1 MNAVFVLFL
10 KNCPNQPLTVGHFV
24 VIDNES
30 EDLPWRWHESDA
42 RVRFFNEEVSIR
54 SHFSLVVG
62 HIQGRSETMGRTMVE
77 FFLPINEFLPSNVS
91 SRMAIN
97 SGPCA
102 ATREV
107 IKTPFVGYVKDVDV
121 TDMAFVFMPP
131 FLENGTHAVVLG
143 MVNVFICRYEYKSG
157 NEIHEEIP
165 HFSPFVVPDLFD
177 DPFPKRV
184 WDGIILIQELCRSI
198 LSTYSAKQGDYF
210 RGTKKSNFPS
220 DVWKYLSDF
229 RFEGKARK
237 EKLRRL
243 ISIRQKVNDGIMAK
257 SVRIERQAVQY
268 IFETEEEL
276 ASFRSV
282 FGKTT
287 TFGKRCRRPRVGE
300 SKYLQHLDIVNVVVP
315 SRVQEVERGKRQ
327 GIVLR
332 FDGKDLSIT
341 IYYHKFIYKSSNRTA
356 CPCPVLNAAIAY
368 SSTVAATNHAA
379 TTVQI
384 DALFR
389 VDDMIMEVV
398 SVHHNRVECAIIS
411 PPLRMGEILQY
422 DSDFVAQKVL
432 EYIRLL

>member
-1 MNAVFVLFL
+1 M
-10 KNCPNQPLTVGHFV
+10 
-24 VIDNES
+24 
-30 EDLPWRWHESDA
+30 
-42 RVRFFNEEVSIR
+42 
-54 SHFSLVVG
+54 
-62 HIQGRSETMGRTMVE
+62 
-77 FFLPINEFLPSNVS
+77 
-91 SRMAIN
+91 
-97 SGPCA
+97 
-102 ATREV
+102 
-107 IKTPFVGYVKDVDV
+107 
-121 TDMAFVFMPP
+121 
-131 FLENGTHAVVLG
+131 
-143 MVNVFICRYEYKSG
+143 FIFCQYEYKTT
-157 NEIHEEIP
+157 NMIHEEIP
-165 HFSPFVVPDLFD
+165 YPPFVITVLFD

-184 WDGIILIQELCRSI
+184 WDGIILIQELCQSI

-210 RGTKKSNFPS
+210 CGTKKLNFPS

-243 ISIRQKVNDGIMAK
+243 ISIRQKVDDGIVAK

-315 SRVQEVERGKRQ
+315 SRVQEVERGKKRQ

-341 IYYHKFIYKSSNRTA
+341 IYYHKFIYKSSNQTA

-368 SSTVAATNHAA
+368 SSAVAATNHAA
-379 TTVQI
+379 TAVQI

-389 VDDMIMEVV
+389 VNNMILEVV
-398 SVHHNRVECAIIS
+398 SVHHDRVECAIIS
-411 PPLRMGEILQY
+411 PLLRMGEILQY
-422 DSDFVAQKVL
+422 DRDFVAQKVL